1 MKEQIFDSQRFLQSL
16 ADDMEL
22 ARELLA
28 AFLEDSPERNQ
39 SLAEALQAGDTD
51 TASRLAHSLKGM
63 CGVVRAEQLV
73 NLALNMEQ
81 AAKNGNLEKTKTLY
95 GDFDKKLSKAHEEI
109 HVFIED

>member
-28 AFLEDSPERNQ
+28 AFLEDSPERNN

-51 TASRLAHSLKGM
+51 AASRLAHSLKGM
-63 CGVVRAEQLV
+63 CGVIRAERLV

-81 AAKNGNLEKTKTLY
+81 AAKKNDLEKTKKIFE
-95 GDFDKKLSKAHEEI
+95 DFDVNLSKAHEEI
-109 HVFIED
+109 HTFIAV